1 MVKLMGNIEV
11 DFGQYLPSLSTFY
24 SYFEVLKEHNYIQ
37 DVAVVEKNGQNL
49 LRVYRFENNR
59 LPLE

>member
-1 MVKLMGNIEV
+1 MGNIEV

-49 LRVYRFENNR
+49 LRVYRFENTK
-59 LPLE
+59 LPLD